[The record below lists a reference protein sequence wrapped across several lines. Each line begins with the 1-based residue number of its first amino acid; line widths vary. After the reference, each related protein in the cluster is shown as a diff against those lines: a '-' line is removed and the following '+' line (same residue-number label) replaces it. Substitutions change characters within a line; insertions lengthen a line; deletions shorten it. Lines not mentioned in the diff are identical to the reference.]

1 MALFAGDK
9 MAAPD
14 IYNPPPELAEGMRAI
29 TNSVETGEITQEE
42 GNELIAYLHSAWMG
56 AAVSNMVVDHLDRA
70 IALSFP
76 EAAQSGAANR
86 GSAPNPGVGNAGA
99 RSKSGRVD
107 SDEARASRR
116 MYRTSYWSV
125 GLTAAVG
132 VTVLFALTDNL
143 DMAVP
148 IVTAA
153 AGFLGGLVAGRIF
166 GD

>member
-1 MALFAGDK
+1 MALFADDK
-9 MAAPD
+9 MATLD
-14 IYNPPPELAEGMRAI
+14 IYNPPPELAEGVRAI
-29 TNSVETGEITQEE
+29 TNSVESGEITQEE
-42 GNELIAYLHSAWMG
+42 GNELIAYLQSAWMG
-56 AAVSNMVVDHLDRA
+56 AAVSNMVTDHLDRA

-76 EAAQSGAANR
+76 EAAQSGAADREHAANL
-86 GSAPNPGVGNAGA
+86 GAGNAGV
-99 RSKSGRVD
+99 RSESGRGD

-116 MYRTSYWSV
+116 RYQVAYWAV
-125 GLTAAVG
+125 GLTAAAG

-143 DMAVP
+143 DMAIP

>member
-1 MALFAGDK
+1 MTLFAVDK
-9 MAAPD
+9 TATPD
-14 IYNPPPELAEGMRAI
+14 IYNPPPELAEGVRAI

-42 GNELIAYLHSAWMG
+42 GNELIAYLYSAWMG
-56 AAVSNMVVDHLDRA
+56 AAVSNMVTDHLDRA

-76 EAAQSGAANR
+76 QAARPGAANR
-86 GSAPNPGVGNAGA
+86 GSAPNPGVGNAGV
-99 RSKSGRVD
+99 RSESGRVGSDKD
-107 SDEARASRR
+107 SASRR
-116 MYRTSYWSV
+116 RYQLAYYAV

>member
-1 MALFAGDK
+1 MALFADDK

-29 TNSVETGEITQEE
+29 TDSVETGEITQEE
-42 GNELIAYLHSAWMG
+42 GNELIACLYSTWMG
-56 AAVSNMVVDHLDRA
+56 AAVSNMVTDHLDRA

-76 EAAQSGAANR
+76 EAAQSGAANL
-86 GSAPNPGVGNAGA
+86 GAGNAGV
-99 RSKSGRVD
+99 RSKRGRVD
-107 SDEARASRR
+107 SDEERASRR
-116 MYRTSYWSV
+116 RYRFAYWSV

-143 DMAVP
+143 DMAIP

>member
-1 MALFAGDK
+1 MALFADDK

-14 IYNPPPELAEGMRAI
+14 IYNPPPELAEGVRAI
-29 TNSVETGEITQEE
+29 TNSVESGEITQEE
-42 GNELIAYLHSAWMG
+42 GNELIAYLYSAWMG
-56 AAVSNMVVDHLDRA
+56 AAVSNMVTDHLDRA

-76 EAAQSGAANR
+76 EAAQSGAANL
-86 GSAPNPGVGNAGA
+86 GAGNAGV

-107 SDEARASRR
+107 SDEDSASRR
-116 MYRTSYWSV
+116 RHQLAYWSV